1 MLPTSLLVL
10 ISVLGVGF
18 VASLSFAIYTQRR
31 SQVAYKKFG
40 SMDSPDGRSHPS
52 VGTGAAGTAV
62 YQSSARAD
70 YAIPQAQNVVTYC
83 VIDDRLVD
91 Q

>member
-10 ISVLGVGF
+10 IGVLTVGF
-18 VASLSFAIYTQRR
+18 VGSFAFAIYSQRK
-31 SQVAYKKFG
+31 SHVAYNKLNA
-40 SMDSPDGRSHPS
+40 MDSPSGKSNPS
-52 VGTGAAGTAV
+52 GGGVGAV
-62 YQSSARAD
+62 APGYHSSARAD
-70 YAIPQAQNVVTYC
+70 YAIPQSHNVVTYC